1 MSRQIARLALV
12 ALSTL
17 RITRFVTSDFLGEWL
32 LVGPAKRW
40 AVRDVKAPEDSS
52 DEHKALIEKTKR
64 LALEEESTTARDELL
79 HYGAKGP
86 YASKRARLVK
96 GLDCPYCV
104 GFWIGLLVI
113 VAELLTG
120 GTPSSKD
127 NRRAPLRALR
137 PLWLLAASAASLNY
151 VTGQVSSRMD
161 G

>member
-1 MSRQIARLALV
+1 M
-12 ALSTL
+12 
-17 RITRFVTSDFLGEWL
+17 
-32 LVGPAKRW
+32 
-40 AVRDVKAPEDSS
+40 
-52 DEHKALIEKTKR
+52 
-64 LALEEESTTARDELL
+64 
-79 HYGAKGP
+79 
-86 YASKRARLVK
+86 
-96 GLDCPYCV
+96 